1 MISYR
6 FVLVIFT
13 LNLFSV
19 SQAFSANEIFN
30 SMHQDTPLRTMQS
43 MIDGIKDCKNGDIS
57 RCRELRTLC
66 HPKGDNDVWMICG
79 MANASTDEKQEIYSF
94 GASISLGAEIIN
106 DSDGLV
112 HFTFGIKV
120 DNRRHEYMHLV
131 LEDGKWF
138 ISSF

>member
-1 MISYR
+1 MRPYKL
-6 FVLVIFT
+6 VLVIFA

-43 MIDGIKDCKNGDIS
+43 MIDGIKDCDNGDIA

-66 HPKGDNDVWMICG
+66 DPNGDNDVWMVCG
-79 MANASTDEKQEIYSF
+79 MANASLEEKQEIYNF
-94 GASISLGAEIIN
+94 GATISLGAEIIN
-106 DSDGLV
+106 NTHGLV
-112 HFTFGIKV
+112 HFTFGIK
-120 DNRRHEYMHLV
+120 DDRKHEYMHLV
-131 LEDGKWF
+131 LDDGKWF

>member
-1 MISYR
+1 MRPYKL
-6 FVLVIFT
+6 VLVIFT

-19 SQAFSANEIFN
+19 SQAFSASEIFN

-43 MIDGIKDCKNGDIS
+43 MIDGIKDCKKGDKS

-94 GASISLGAEIIN
+94 GASISLGAEILN
-106 DSDGLV
+106 DSYGLV
-112 HFTFGIKV
+112 HFTFGNK
-120 DNRRHEYMHLV
+120 DNRRHEYMQLV
-131 LEDGKWF
+131 LENGKWF
-138 ISSF
+138 LGQF

>member
-79 MANASTDEKQEIYSF
+79 MANASQEEKQEIYNF
-94 GASISLGAEIIN
+94 GATISLGAEVIN
-106 DSDGLV
+106 NPHGLV
-112 HFTFGIKV
+112 HFTFG
-120 DNRRHEYMHLV
+120 DSENRRHEYMHLV
-131 LEDGKWF
+131 LDDGKWF